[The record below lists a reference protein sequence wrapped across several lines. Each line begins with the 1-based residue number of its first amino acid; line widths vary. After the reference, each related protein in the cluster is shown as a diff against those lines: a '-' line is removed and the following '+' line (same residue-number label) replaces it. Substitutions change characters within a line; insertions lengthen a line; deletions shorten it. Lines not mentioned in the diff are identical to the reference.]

1 MFTKKILVIVVS
13 LSALIFHPMVAQA
26 TDYNEATQG
35 DLSNDWLNPNLLL
48 LSYGQIGSN
57 GIPGN
62 NILTGT
68 TGRINGVVDR
78 DYLHIIVPTGYVWSE
93 MRLGSQSNV
102 GGSAS
107 FVGLASGSVTVNPNT
122 ATSSAAGLLGYH
134 LYGAQDLTQDI
145 LDNMAVSTNGAS
157 GFTTPLAAGDYT
169 LWIQE
174 LAAGSFNYRFNLI
187 LTPVPEPETNAMM
200 LVGLGVLVSMERRK
214 RKQK

>member
-1 MFTKKILVIVVS
+1 MKHYLLVMSVLLTS
-13 LSALIFHPMVAQA
+13 LAFNPLIAQA
-26 TDYNEATQG
+26 TDYNEASQG

-57 GIPGN
+57 GISGN
-62 NILTGT
+62 NIVTGT
-68 TGRINGVVDR
+68 TGRVNSVIDR
-78 DYLHIIVPTGYVWSE
+78 DYLHVVVPTGYVWSE
-93 MRLGSQSNV
+93 MRLGSQSSV

-107 FVGLASGSVTVNPNT
+107 FVGLASGTVMINPNT
-122 ATSSAAGLLGYH
+122 ASNATGLLGYH
-134 LYGAQDLTQDI
+134 LYGAQDLMQDI

-174 LAAGSFNYRFNLI
+174 LATGSFNYRFNLI
-187 LTPVPEPETNAMM
+187 LTPVPEPETNAM
-200 LVGLGVLVSMERRK
+200 LLIGLGVLALMERRK

>member
-1 MFTKKILVIVVS
+1 MFKQHFLAISVL
-13 LSALIFHPMVAQA
+13 LSALIFQPMIAKA
-26 TDYNEATQG
+26 ADYNEAING

-48 LSYGQIGSN
+48 LSYGQIGNN
-57 GIPGN
+57 GTAGN

-78 DYLHIIVPTGYVWSE
+78 DYLHVVVPTGYVWSE
-93 MRLGSQSNV
+93 MRLGSQTNV
-102 GGSAS
+102 GGTAS
-107 FVGLASGSVTVNPNT
+107 FVGLASGSVMINPNT
-122 ATSSAAGLLGYH
+122 ASNAVGLLGYH

-174 LAAGSFNYRFNLI
+174 LATGSFNYRFNLI
-187 LTPVPEPETNAMM
+187 LTPIPEPETHAM
-200 LVGLGVLVSMERRK
+200 LLLGIGVLAVIERRK